1 MGSAHTALAD
11 LSLEAFR
18 MNTRLSITTLFVG
31 ALLLCGPSHAQE
43 HYAFGFSPNSGD
55 AWVDARLGDFNV
67 YASGNLDGFVDEVA
81 VSYGAPRVL
90 VRDYVVERRWPPGDV
105 YYACALAHYSHRSE
119 EHTSELQSLI

>member
-1 MGSAHTALAD
+1 MIFFKQKTADEMRIRDLSSDVCSSDLFMGSAHTALAD

-55 AWVDARLGDFNV
+55 AWVDARRPEARRVRQECGRTDR
-67 YASGNLDGFVDEVA
+67 SRW
-81 VSYGAPRVL
+81 APS
-90 VRDYVVERRWPPGDV
+90 D
-105 YYACALAHYSHRSE
+105 
-119 EHTSELQSLI
+119 